1 MAPERVESDFGLQGW
16 IDTLGLKQSLF
27 QQVSELWRISYK
39 LTKEFAHPEF
49 RGPLRVASTTKA
61 RLENFKINMPLINA
75 LCTPGI
81 KDRHWETMSVKVQY
95 SPSDI
100 EIVNI
105 TIFIQRFLNKA
116 FEDVVG
122 CAQVFPIELLER

>member
-1 MAPERVESDFGLQGW
+1 
-16 IDTLGLKQSLF
+16 
-27 QQVSELWRISYK
+27 
-39 LTKEFAHPEF
+39 
-49 RGPLRVASTTKA
+49 
-61 RLENFKINMPLINA
+61 MPLINA

-81 KDRHWETMSVKVQY
+81 KDRHWEAMSVKVQY
-95 SPSDI
+95 SLSDI

-105 TIFIQRFLNKA
+105 TIFMQRFLNKA